1 MSDEIFS
8 LIDQEEKRQR
18 ETLMMIPSENY
29 TSSDVR
35 RAVGSVLMHK
45 YAEGYP
51 RARYYQGNS
60 VVDQVEDLAR
70 ERAKKL
76 FGVPHVNVQSY
87 SGSPANLAV
96 YFALTQPGDTVIGF
110 DLPSGGHL
118 THGASS
124 SITGKWFKAINYGAT
139 ADKRIDMEEVR
150 TLALTH
156 RPKLIWCGLTAYPWQ
171 IDFEKFSQI
180 ADEVGAY
187 LIADISHI
195 AGLIAGGVHPSPVPF
210 AHAVTTTTHKT
221 LRGPRGAMIMVTQK
235 GLEKDPDL
243 AAKIDKAVFPG
254 LQGGPHMET
263 IAGIAIA
270 LKEVDS
276 DDFKEYAQQVVKNAK
291 VLAQTLQDEGLKV
304 IGTQNH
310 LMLVDLSEHSG
321 GYQVALALEK
331 AGIVVNKNTIPGD
344 VLPPFYPS
352 GIRLGTPAL
361 TTRGMKQPEL
371 TKIAHWIAQVAN
383 EVSGQKVPTDEEAR
397 KVWRARF
404 KENLEQN
411 KVLKDI
417 NQEVKNLL
425 SGFPFRE

>member
-29 TSSDVR
+29 TSSEVR
-35 RAVGSVLMHK
+35 RAVGSILMHK

-51 RARYYQGNS
+51 KARYYQGNS
-60 VVDQVEDLAR
+60 IVDQVEDLAR
-70 ERAKKL
+70 ERAKKI
-76 FGVPHVNVQSY
+76 FGVSHVNVQPY

-96 YFALTQPGDTVIGF
+96 YFALTNPGETVIGF

-124 SITGKWFKAINYGAT
+124 SVTGKWFKAINYGAT
-139 ADKRIDMEEVR
+139 KDNHIDMEEVR
-150 TLALTH
+150 ALAITH
-156 RPKLIWCGLTAYPWQ
+156 RPKIIWCGLTAYPWI
-171 IDFEKFSQI
+171 IDFEAFAKI

-187 LIADISHI
+187 LVADISHI

-210 AHAVTTTTHKT
+210 AHIVTTTTHKT

-235 GLEKDPDL
+235 GLDKDPDL

-270 LKEVDS
+270 LKEADS
-276 DDFKEYAQQVVKNAK
+276 ISFKKYAQQVIKNAK
-291 VLAQTLQDEGLKV
+291 VLANALQNEGLKV
-304 IGTQNH
+304 IGTENH
-310 LMLVDLSEHSG
+310 LLLVDCSKNSG
-321 GYQVALALEK
+321 GYQAALALEK

-344 VLPPFYPS
+344 TLPPFYPS
-352 GIRLGTPAL
+352 GIRIGTPAL
-361 TTRGMKQPEL
+361 TTRGLGGNEMLE
-371 TKIAHWIAQVAN
+371 IAKWIGRVIR
-383 EVSGQKVPTDEEAR
+383 EVDGQRVPSDETER
-397 KVWRARF
+397 KAWRTQF
-404 KENLEQN
+404 KEMLEQN
-411 KVLKDI
+411 VVLKETE
-417 NQEVKNLL
+417 QQVENLL
-425 SGFPFRE
+425 ANFPIFE